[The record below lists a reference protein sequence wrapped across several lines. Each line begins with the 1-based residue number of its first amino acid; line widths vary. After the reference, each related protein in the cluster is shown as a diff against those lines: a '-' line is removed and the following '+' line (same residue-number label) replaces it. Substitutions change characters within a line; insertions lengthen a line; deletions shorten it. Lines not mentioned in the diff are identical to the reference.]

1 MPDSD
6 ILGIHHVTAIAS
18 DPQRNLEFYSGVL
31 GLRLV
36 KRTVNF
42 DDPSTY
48 HLYYGDEV
56 GSPGSLM
63 TFFPWPGAYRG
74 QRGVGQAAVT
84 AFSVLPSA
92 IGFWMER
99 LVRLGVEHDA
109 MVKRGPEGDQE
120 RVIALR
126 DQDGTALE
134 IVGHAAA
141 EGRRPWGRAPGVSEE
156 HAIRGFHSVTLWVDA
171 HEPTERVLVDSL
183 GFEPQRDDE
192 TTRRYIVGT
201 GAPGCIVDVRAVG
214 GFLAATSGAGTVHH
228 VAFEVES
235 DTSELAVRERLE
247 RAGLLP
253 TPVIDRTYFH
263 SVYFSEPGGVLFELA
278 TSSPGFLVDEPIER
292 LGERLMLPPQYEP
305 GRAAIERALPPL
317 SSEKLGPET
326 SAFADRPDSS
336 LESPGP

>member
-1 MPDSD
+1 MNNSVV
-6 ILGIHHVTAIAS
+6 GIHHVTAIAS
-18 DPQRNLEFYSGVL
+18 EPQRNLEFYSRIL

-63 TFFPWPGAYRG
+63 TFFPWPGAHRG

-84 AFSVLPSA
+84 SFSVLPSA

-99 LVRLGVEHDA
+99 LVRLGVDHDA
-109 MVKRGPEGDQE
+109 MLKRGPEGDQE

-126 DQDGTALE
+126 DHDGTALE
-134 IVGHAAA
+134 IVGHAAS
-141 EGRRPWGRAPGVSEE
+141 EGRRPWSGAPGISEE
-156 HAIRGFHSVTLWVDA
+156 HAIRGFHSVTLWVDR
-171 HEPTERVLVDSL
+171 HEPTERVLVDTL
-183 GFEPQRDDE
+183 GFQPLRDDE

-214 GFLAATSGAGTVHH
+214 GFLASTSGAGTVHH

-235 DTSELAVRERLE
+235 DSSELAVREQLE
-247 RAGLLP
+247 STGLQP
-253 TPVIDRTYFH
+253 TPVIDRSYFH

-278 TSSPGFLVDEPIER
+278 TSSPGFLIDEPLDA
-292 LGERLMLPPQYEP
+292 LGERLMLPPLYEP
-305 GRAAIERALPPL
+305 RREWIEQALPPL
-317 SSEKLGPET
+317 STKAPGPET
-326 SAFADRPDSS
+326 SAFADEP
-336 LESPGP
+336 

>member
-1 MPDSD
+1 MPDSPV
-6 ILGIHHVTAIAS
+6 LGIHHVTGIAS
-18 DPQRNLEFYSGVL
+18 EPQRNLEFYSGVL

-56 GSPGSLM
+56 GSPGSIM
-63 TFFPWPGAYRG
+63 TFFPWPGSFRG

-84 AFSVLPSA
+84 SFSVLPSA

-99 LVRLGVEHDA
+99 LVRLGIEHDA
-109 MVKRGPEGDQE
+109 MVKRGPDGDQE

-126 DQDGTALE
+126 DHDGTALE

-141 EGRRPWGRAPGVSEE
+141 EGRRPWGRAAGVAED
-156 HAIRGFHSVTLWVDA
+156 HAIRGFHSVTLWVHE

-183 GFEPQRDDE
+183 GFQPLREDE
-192 TTRRYIVGT
+192 TTRRYVVGT

-214 GFLAATSGAGTVHH
+214 GFLASTSGAGTVHH

-235 DTSELAVRERLE
+235 DPSELAVRERLE
-247 RAGLLP
+247 EIGLRP
-253 TPVIDRTYFH
+253 TPVIDRMYFH

-278 TSSPGFLVDEPIER
+278 TSAPGFLIDEPIET
-292 LGERLMLPPQYEP
+292 LGERLMLPPQFESS
-305 GRAAIERALPPL
+305 RAAIERALPPL
-317 SSEKLGPET
+317 SSERVGPET
-326 SAFADRPDSS
+326 SAFAAPADEKP
-336 LESPGP
+336 ESPG